1 MQYLLSL
8 AAECPSC
15 KNEVSQ
21 GARDPDAIRP
31 LLIEDGPSF
40 YCELC
45 DRECEPSLQELAN
58 VETLLAEPIIRT
70 KGAPLS

>member
-1 MQYLLSL
+1 MSELQ
-8 AAECPSC
+8 
-15 KNEVSQ
+15 NEVSQ

-40 YCELC
+40 HCELS

-58 VETLLAEPIIRT
+58 VEMLLAEPIIRT
-70 KGAPLS
+70 KRALLS